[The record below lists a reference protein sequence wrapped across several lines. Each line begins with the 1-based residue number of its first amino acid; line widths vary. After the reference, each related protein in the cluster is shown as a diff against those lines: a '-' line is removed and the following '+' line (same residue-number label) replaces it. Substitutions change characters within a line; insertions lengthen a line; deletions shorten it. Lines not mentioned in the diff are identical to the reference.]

1 MPRYT
6 DECVYVGDITIS
18 NAFSMWSSEI
28 TSGWIIIPDRVF
40 IHILQFQLAALI
52 PQHFNPKYW
61 CFRYFVLQDSC
72 ILPLVVYYKIQ
83 TLIINPCST
92 RFTPRNITANTSF
105 TANDGKIWLEDICKD
120 RLVPLGVW
128 ERIYVRLHFGKLI
141 PASPVHPYTA
151 LL

>member
-1 MPRYT
+1 
-6 DECVYVGDITIS
+6 
-18 NAFSMWSSEI
+18 MWSSEI

-40 IHILQFQLAALI
+40 IHTLQFQLAALI

-61 CFRYFVLQDSC
+61 CFRYFTLQDSC
-72 ILPLVVYYKIQ
+72 TLPLVVYYKIQ
-83 TLIINPCST
+83 TSIINPCST

-128 ERIYVRLHFGKLI
+128 ERICQIAFSKAHSCLSCSSIHCLVIIAVLHQKYRI
-141 PASPVHPYTA
+141 TA
-151 LL
+151 WPSGV